1 MAKRG
6 HTPLW
11 TGIAGILMLMALFV
25 SYRARTFH
33 YCASMGDRPQARVA
47 GSAETCGPEEE
58 TLEWQRLG
66 WPGKIKLAARTT
78 AKAFGA
84 N

>member
-1 MAKRG
+1 MPQRSGARVMG
-6 HTPLW
+6 ALTAVFLC
-11 TGIAGILMLMALFV
+11 AALFV

-33 YCASMGDRPQARVA
+33 YCAGTGDRPQARVA
-47 GSAETCGPEEE
+47 GSAESCAPDEEP
-58 TLEWQRLG
+58 LEFERLG
-66 WPGKIKLAARTT
+66 WPGKLRLAARAA